1 MREPGLISTTAIAS
15 VERAINAALRS
26 DPATAARLSRHAG
39 RLLAVHLTLPP
50 LRLYALIVEEGVELY
65 LRSDAEP
72 DVSVTG
78 NPVDLAAL
86 LLDWRRQPNVIGGAL
101 RVEG

>member
-15 VERAINAALRS
+15 VERAINAALRT

-50 LRLYALIVEEGVELY
+50 LRLYALIVELALKNEIE
-65 LRSDAEP
+65 A
-72 DVSVTG
+72 G
-78 NPVDLAAL
+78 NDSGRL
-86 LLDWRRQPNVIGGAL
+86 
-101 RVEG
+101 